1 MPSVIPDFRTLRS
14 SLFQNIS
21 SATEIGFPGV
31 ALCFVATAGPLGD
44 GPFPTGARR
53 QRGPLR
59 AVGSGAF
66 SVNPSRLGGDDTA
79 QPPRRAGDLPKPDAG
94 TLSYS
99 NPGEALFD
107 QPPPPV
113 LPMLA
118 YVAVLYGQEPPDTSS
133 SELSLSASEVVE
145 IWEVCAERRP

>member
-1 MPSVIPDFRTLRS
+1 MSFAFTDSYSVPYCIAVLTERMQYHAAARQLTATNDSLQRS
-14 SLFQNIS
+14 
-21 SATEIGFPGV
+21 
-31 ALCFVATAGPLGD
+31 
-44 GPFPTGARR
+44 R
-53 QRGPLR
+53 
-59 AVGSGAF
+59 
-66 SVNPSRLGGDDTA
+66 
-79 QPPRRAGDLPKPDAG
+79 PPRRAGDLPKPDAG

-99 NPGEALFD
+99 NPGGALFD

-145 IWEVCAERRP
+145 IWEALF

>member
-79 QPPRRAGDLPKPDAG
+79 QPLVEQATCLNP
-94 TLSYS
+94 TL
-99 NPGEALFD
+99 
-107 QPPPPV
+107 
-113 LPMLA
+113 
-118 YVAVLYGQEPPDTSS
+118 
-133 SELSLSASEVVE
+133 
-145 IWEVCAERRP
+145 ERCPIRIPAKRFSISPHRLCCRCWHT